1 MTERRASR
9 KPLALAIVIAATLA
23 AVLGFTP
30 LVNAVG
36 GQRGQQPDEKAKIKN
51 ERLRKQPGP
60 PTRTDPVSATPCVDG
75 FADIYPCKNVDLLAF
90 VPIGTIGGGS
100 ASDIWGWTDRQT
112 GKEYALFT
120 RSSGVSFVDIS
131 DPENPLYLGNLP
143 TNAASTTWRD
153 VEVYRN
159 HAFIVC
165 DLCGNHGMQVF
176 DLTRLRNVPNP
187 PVTFTEDAL
196 YEGVDTVHTIYINT
210 LSGFAYLAGSNTCS
224 GGPHVVDI
232 RDPLN
237 PVQAGCYPGD
247 GYTHEEQCVN
257 YHGPDAEHVGKE
269 ICFASNTDTLTILD
283 VTNKSNITMISRTP
297 YAGAAY
303 THQGWLTKPQRTFVV
318 DDELDEIGQG
328 HNTKT
333 RFFDVSN
340 LDAPTIKFIYLG
352 PTKAI
357 DHNQY
362 IRGPFVYQS
371 TYLAGLRILHPPSD
385 EVGYFDMYPAN
396 DNAAFGANWG
406 NYPFFRSGVVIASHM
421 SDGLFILRP
430 TLNEADYSKAWMN

>member
-1 MTERRASR
+1 MAERHASR
-9 KPLALAIVIAATLA
+9 KPIAILMVVAATLA
-23 AVLGFTP
+23 VVLAFQP
-30 LVNAVG
+30 LVSAARG
-36 GQRGQQPDEKAKIKN
+36 PQQGQEAALTAKKHQLFQDQIG
-51 ERLRKQPGP
+51 R
-60 PTRTDPVSATPCVDG
+60 PTRTEPLSAVPCVDG
-75 FADIYPCKNVDLLAF
+75 FAGRYPCKSIDLMAF
-90 VPIGTIGGGS
+90 VPIGQIGGGS
-100 ASDIWGWTDRQT
+100 ASDIWGWTDQLT

-120 RSSGVSFVDIS
+120 RSSGVSFLDIS

-143 TNAASTTWRD
+143 TNAASTSWRD

-176 DLTRLRNVPNP
+176 DLTRLRDVPNP

-210 LSGFAYLAGSNTCS
+210 RSGYAYLAGSNTCA

-237 PVQAGCYPGD
+237 PVQAGCYAGD

-257 YHGPDAEHVGKE
+257 YQGPDVEHRGKE

-283 VTNKSNITMISRTP
+283 VTDKSHITMISRTP
-297 YAGAAY
+297 YAGASY
-303 THQGWLTKPQRTFVV
+303 THQGWLTKNQKLFVV
-318 DDELDEIGQG
+318 DDELDEVFNGN
-328 HNTKT
+328 NTRT
-333 RFFDVSN
+333 RFFNISDLEAPFVS
-340 LDAPTIKFIYLG
+340 FIYTG

-362 IRGPFVYQS
+362 IRGPLIYQS
-371 TYLAGLRILHPPSD
+371 TYQAGLRILHPPST
-385 EVGYFDMYPAN
+385 EVAYFDMWPQGNVASFN
-396 DNAAFGANWG
+396 ANWG
-406 NYPFFRSGVVIASHM
+406 NYPFFRSGIVIASHIE
-421 SDGLFILRP
+421 DGLFILRP
-430 TLNEADYSKAWMN
+430 TISLKDYSKAWMR